1 MGSREGSSPLLLA
14 AEEEE
19 GALLQRRPL
28 LRQILLLLAPALL
41 GPTDLSLLGLVVP
54 MAVVTPATTLSLMTA
69 TIA

>member
-1 MGSREGSSPLLLA
+1 MGSRAGSSPLA
-14 AEEEE
+14 AEEE
-19 GALLQRRPL
+19 GALLQRRP